1 MALYLLVAL
10 GSAIGG
16 CLRYFITRAMLSV
29 SPGTTRS
36 TMLINVLGSMLIG
49 YFGNLTIAESR
60 YAVPEYVRIF
70 VMVGIC
76 GGFTTFS
83 SFSLQN
89 FYLLRSGAWG
99 RAFINAALSVLLCLG
114 AVALGYLLA
123 HHSSHSVAISQTGE
137 EKAAG

>member
-1 MALYLLVAL
+1 MLVYVLVSL

-16 CLRYFITRAMLSV
+16 CLRYALTRAMLGI

-36 TMLINVLGSMLIG
+36 TILINVLGSFCMG
-49 YFGNLTIAESR
+49 YIGNLTISGSRFQASESM
-60 YAVPEYVRIF
+60 RIF
-70 VMVGIC
+70 LMVGIC

-99 RAFINAALSVLLCLG
+99 RALVNAAASVLLCLG

-123 HHSSHSVAISQTGE
+123 HRTSHSVAIVQTSTE
-137 EKAAG
+137 ETAG